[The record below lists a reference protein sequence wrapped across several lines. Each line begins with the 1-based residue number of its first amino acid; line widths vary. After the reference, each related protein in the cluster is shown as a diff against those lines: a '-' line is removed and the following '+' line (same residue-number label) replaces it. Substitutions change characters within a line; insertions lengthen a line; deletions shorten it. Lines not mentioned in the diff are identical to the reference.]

1 MSKKL
6 LVGLGSLCLTP
17 LLLELGFRA
26 LEGPLGIDEKGLE
39 NTRAYVCDGSFGWY
53 APHPYTSYIKPINK
67 FGFNDLEW
75 KVERTPGV
83 PRILCMGGSTTEGG
97 NSLGRVGAYP
107 HFLEQELEKRCG
119 RPFEVYNAGMSSWT
133 SAEMLV
139 SWFLLL
145 QDLKPD
151 VLVLHEAVNDCEP
164 RTWPGYWPDYRHYR
178 HSLNK
183 PCFRAEHRFLTRW
196 SDLYAWMQLSRD
208 SFDIAQLTRNPL
220 NGTTEF
226 ARTGKMDPA
235 TANSFR
241 RNIAAIGDSAQAQ
254 GIRVLLMTMPSWPQ
268 TPERARNEG
277 HYFAGMPEH
286 NAILRDLAREK
297 GWLLADAAAI
307 DDLERERRAS
317 LFVTIVHLTPEGNQ
331 LKAGYIL
338 EALERDWPPAL
349 GNLAGR

>member
-6 LVGLGSLCLTP
+6 LVGLGSLFLAP

-26 LEGPLGIDEKGLE
+26 LETPLGIDKKGLE
-39 NTRAYVCDGSFGWY
+39 HTRAYVCDGNLGWY
-53 APHPYTSYIKPINK
+53 APHPYTSYIKPINT
-67 FGFNDLEW
+67 FGFNDVEW

-107 HFLEQELEKRCG
+107 YFLGQELEKRCG
-119 RPFEVYNAGMSSWT
+119 HPFEVYNAGMSSWT

-145 QDLKPD
+145 EDLRPD

-178 HSLNK
+178 HSLNP

-208 SFDIAQLTRNPL
+208 VLDIAQLTRYPL

-226 ARTGKMDPA
+226 VRTGKMDPA
-235 TANSFR
+235 TAHSFR
-241 RNIAAIGDSAQAQ
+241 RNIEAIGDNAQAH
-254 GIRVLLMTMPSWPQ
+254 GIRVLLMTMPVWPQ
-268 TPERARNEG
+268 TPENALNEG
-277 HYFAGMPEH
+277 HYFAGVPEH

-297 GWLLADAAAI
+297 GWLLADAASI
-307 DDLERERRAS
+307 DDLDRERRKS

-331 LKAGYIL
+331 LKADYIL
-338 EALERDWPPAL
+338 QALERDWPPAL
-349 GNLAGR
+349 GSCAGR